1 MTVHRH
7 AADCG
12 EATPP
17 SAPRNFQQRGRRVQA
32 PGHNTEHFPVWTASL
47 QPNQHVPCKGPCSDY
62 RNGKQTVCLLAL
74 CSSGRL
80 GEQKPLPEQCLA
92 GPLCVHQCGS
102 ALDTTA
108 LVIPASSEMGGDQPI
123 PRKTSVAMSL
133 GLRRTSRKAQTL
145 GEAQDLPAF
154 LRAEMLFNSFKAA
167 MINGT
172 ATGPS
177 KGR

>member
-1 MTVHRH
+1 MKLPRH
-7 AADCG
+7 PHPAISNSGAGGSKHQDTTLNISLSG
-12 EATPP
+12 QPP
-17 SAPRNFQQRGRRVQA
+17 SNRNSMFLARAPVRITGMENEQSAFL
-32 PGHNTEHFPVWTASL
+32 P
-47 QPNQHVPCKGPCSDY
+47 
-62 RNGKQTVCLLAL
+62 
-74 CSSGRL
+74 GRL

-108 LVIPASSEMGGDQPI
+108 LVIPASSEMGGDQPV